1 MFIQSFCYK
10 ENLFYEKSTDTNK
23 EENSTN
29 FIVVLDDNFKHLVD
43 RLQPSNPP
51 FPRCVPGRRKQI
63 IRSN

>member
-10 ENLFYEKSTDTNK
+10 ENLFYEKRTGTSK

-51 FPRCVPGRRKQI
+51 F